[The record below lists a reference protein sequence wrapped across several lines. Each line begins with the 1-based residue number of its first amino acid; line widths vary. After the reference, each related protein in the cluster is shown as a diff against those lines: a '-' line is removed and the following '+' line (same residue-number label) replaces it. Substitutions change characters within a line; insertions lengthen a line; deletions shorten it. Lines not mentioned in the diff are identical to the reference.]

1 MKLQSIHV
9 SGLQGTEH
17 DVTLK
22 FNSDLNIVTG
32 RNGAGKTTILKLIWY
47 ILSGNIELAFSEIH
61 FNKAQLTTDEYTII
75 LSKMKN
81 KTDNASDIT
90 ISITYHNDSLKEEI
104 EVESHSRE
112 LRMAERYIHTKIRG
126 NSVFFPTFRRIE
138 GGFSTQNSR
147 RIYRESSGLQ
157 RALSELSD
165 ELSNENHIFVSSL
178 STSDIEL
185 LLIKKHS
192 ELSEKYNHLQSENSN
207 HIINRI
213 KQNSDNSDNEKAK
226 QTLNLIQE
234 EIQRM
239 EQKKQEIMQPFETLK
254 NLVSEFFKHSG
265 IKLNKMN
272 LSFGDAANAINSD
285 LLSAGEKQMFSFIA
299 YNTFYHD
306 TIFIIDEPELSLHID
321 WQRTLFPMLLKQG
334 TSNQFIVATHSP
346 FIYGKYPDKELQ
358 LISDRGDCE
367 NVEE

>member
-1 MKLQSIHV
+1 MKLQSIYV
-9 SGLQGTEH
+9 SGLQGTTH
-17 DVTLK
+17 DIILE

-47 ILSGNIELAFSEIH
+47 ILSGNIELAFSEIY
-61 FNKAQLTTDEYTII
+61 FNEVKLMTDEYTISLSRIENKERKKNNSAII
-75 LSKMKN
+75 LINYNTGSNEK
-81 KTDNASDIT
+81 IE
-90 ISITYHNDSLKEEI
+90 IDSN
-104 EVESHSRE
+104 E
-112 LRMAERYIHTKIRG
+112 LRMVERYIHTKLKG

-138 GGFSTQNSR
+138 GGFATQNNR

>member
-104 EVESHSRE
+104 KVENHSRE
-112 LRMAERYIHTKIRG
+112 LRMAERYIHTIIRG

-147 RIYRESSGLQ
+147 RIYRENSNLQ
-157 RALSELSD
+157 RALSELSE

-207 HIINRI
+207 HIINII
-213 KQNSDNSDNEKAK
+213 KQNSNNSDNEKAK
-226 QTLNLIQE
+226 QTLSLIQE
-234 EIQRM
+234 KIQRM
-239 EQKKQEIMQPFETLK
+239 EQEKQEIMQPFETLK
-254 NLVSEFFKHSG
+254 NLVSEFFKH
-265 IKLNKMN
+265 
-272 LSFGDAANAINSD
+272 
-285 LLSAGEKQMFSFIA
+285 
-299 YNTFYHD
+299 
-306 TIFIIDEPELSLHID
+306 
-321 WQRTLFPMLLKQG
+321 
-334 TSNQFIVATHSP
+334 
-346 FIYGKYPDKELQ
+346 
-358 LISDRGDCE
+358 
-367 NVEE
+367 